1 MMNNELTWRDIKEL
15 INIKLANSLSEK
27 FNELLV
33 ENFEKALGE
42 LGYVGLDI
50 YDIYRFMADNN
61 ITIDRIIEYIDR
73 RYCYYIYKDNKIVI
87 EFSISSVDYSVEYK
101 KLDV

>member
-15 INIKLANSLSEK
+15 IN
-27 FNELLV
+27 
-33 ENFEKALGE
+33 
-42 LGYVGLDI
+42 
-50 YDIYRFMADNN
+50 
-61 ITIDRIIEYIDR
+61 DRIIEYIDR